1 MRLIAALIIIA
12 IAFVITAVSFGSSLF
27 LTANTLNVTTS
38 GDLSLL
44 EMQEVLFAKLKQ
56 TLLISELILFA
67 IGIAAAIVFSKQIAK
82 PYYKVADQNRSLQEL
97 MGETRRLQTEL
108 EAALKEAQ
116 EANRAKSV
124 FLAAMSH
131 EMRTPLNA
139 VVGFSELLLNTGV
152 MSQQA
157 VSQKT
162 VLQPAALGEIKD
174 KISKIYNS
182 GIILLDIVNEI
193 LDISKI
199 ESGKFDMHPV
209 KYDTSSLIND
219 IISLNI
225 VRIKEKPIKFF
236 LTVDERLPEQLF
248 GDDLRI
254 KQIFNNLLSNA
265 FKYTDSGIVEWNVS
279 FELDGDDVWLISYVK
294 DTGVGI
300 KTEDIPKLF
309 KDYSQ
314 FNTQTS
320 RNAESTGLGLS
331 ITKYLVDKMGGT
343 ITFESEYGKG
353 MTFFVRLRQ
362 QFVSNVPI
370 GRETANNF
378 MNVRFADNKRAQNA
392 LLKRTNLSYAS
403 VLVVDDVQTNLDV
416 TRGMLIPYGLY
427 IDCALNGQQA
437 IDMIRNENPR
447 YDAVFMDHMM
457 HNMDGIETVRII
469 REEIG
474 TNYARNVPIIALT
487 ANAIIGNEKMFLEH
501 GFQAFISKPI
511 DIVRLDSILCR
522 WVGNKNINKAE
533 NDKDKYEETNHP
545 VKNGETLLDGI
556 IIKDVNLD
564 KALELFSGDEEVFIK
579 VLNSYLVNT
588 RPLLRNIQ
596 KYLESENLTDYAV
609 IVHGIKGSSFGIG
622 AIRAG
627 EDAQR
632 LERMAR
638 AGKADEVL
646 AENDAFVK
654 YMENFLDSLDGTL
667 EIIKAKNRKPV
678 ASAPDPALLRDLR
691 SACMEYDVGKVDKIM
706 AALESFEYANGAH
719 IVHWLQEQVD
729 EMSFREISEG
739 KWPAA

>member
-564 KALELFSGDEEVFIK
+564 KALELFSGDEEVFFK

-588 RPLLRNIQ
+588 RPLLGNIK